1 MSAAIRARSSHSNAF
16 ALIAICLAGLMFG
29 LEISSVPIIL
39 PDLERVLGADFKALQ
54 WIMNAYTIA
63 CTTVL
68 MATGTL
74 ADRFGRRRVFVVS
87 TVAFGLT
94 SLLCGLAPDTHWLIV
109 GRFLQGMAGGAIL
122 ICSIAVLS
130 HQFPEGKARGRAFA
144 IWGIVSGIGLGF
156 GPAIGSA
163 VLAVLDW
170 RWIFLVHVPLAALGI
185 VLTYG
190 AVQESRDPHAGSLDL
205 LGILTLTAAVL
216 GLTYAITQ
224 GADLGIFSP
233 IILGV
238 AAATLASMVAFVLVE
253 KFHPHPMFDFSVFKI
268 RDFSGAILGCV
279 GMNFSYWPF
288 MIYLPLYFS
297 AALGYDNTT
306 TGLLLLA
313 YTLPYLVMPPIAQYL
328 LLRYQARVVIPAGL
342 FAIGLGFLLMRLGSG
357 FGQGSGLAVLPGALV
372 AGIGLGLTTTP
383 VTNMTTGSVPAN
395 RAGMASGM
403 DISARLIT
411 LAINIAVMGAILV
424 AGIRASLRE
433 SFGTAFDA
441 AQLRAIAERLAGGD
455 LAAVR
460 QEFARLATLDAS
472 GDIVRAALADGFGG
486 VMLYGGIG
494 VWAIAALSAVTFS
507 RRRAVAEGSDCGSQA
522 GACASDGG

>member
-1 MSAAIRARSSHSNAF
+1 MSAVAHSRSSNTV

-39 PDLERVLGADFKALQ
+39 PDLEKVLGADFKALQ

-94 SLLCGLAPDTHWLIV
+94 SLLCGLAPDTHWLII

-130 HQFPEGKARGRAFA
+130 HQFPEGKARGHAFA
-144 IWGIVSGIGLGF
+144 VWGVVSGIGLGF

-170 RWIFLVHVPLAALGI
+170 RWIFLVHVPLAVLGV
-185 VLTYG
+185 VLTYA
-190 AVQESRDPHAGSLDL
+190 AVAESRDPQARKLDL

-224 GADLGIFSP
+224 GADLGFSSP
-233 IILGV
+233 VILV
-238 AAATLASMVAFVLVE
+238 VIAATLASFVAFVLVE
-253 KFHPHPMFDFSVFKI
+253 TFHPHPMFDFSVFKI

-297 AALGYDNTT
+297 AALGYDNTA

-328 LLRYQARVVIPAGL
+328 LVRYQARIVIPAGL
-342 FAIGLGFLLMRLGSG
+342 FTIGLGLLLMKFGSS
-357 FGQGSGLAVLPGALV
+357 FGQHSGLAVLPGALV
-372 AGIGLGLTTTP
+372 AGIGLGLTNTSA
-383 VTNMTTGSVPAN
+383 TNMTTGSVPSN

-424 AGIRASLRE
+424 AGIHASLRDA
-433 SFGTAFDA
+433 FGAAFDVT
-441 AQLRAIAERLAGGD
+441 QLRAITEQLAGGD

-460 QEFARLATLDAS
+460 QEFPQLATLDAS
-472 GDIVRAALADGFGG
+472 GDIVRAALTDGFGN

-494 VWAIAALSAVTFS
+494 VWAIATLSAVIFFS
-507 RRRAVAEGSDCGSQA
+507 RRQVVEASSCNSQTAV
-522 GACASDGG
+522 CASESGG